1 MGTKRIE
8 QIRTNALVAKEL
20 HTKKLRGRNGYKIA
34 LNVMTIIVPI
44 LFLTAQYWAK
54 STQLEFV
61 INFVASLGSVGLLCM
76 AIIAIIIDLDGKI
89 IKHTIGV
96 KSNIYVATE
105 SIKLMEENEESK
117 LGWFYTYV
125 AEVDAADADSL
136 SGVSGKEKMAAFREA
151 LKQLFPGESS
161 IVCPV
166 CNASPYIYEAGS
178 CQVCGNKP
186 K

>member
-1 MGTKRIE
+1 MGNKRIE

-20 HTKKLRGRNGYKIA
+20 HAKKLRGKNGYKIA
-34 LNVMTIIVPI
+34 LNAMTIIVPI

-54 STQLEFV
+54 STQLETV
-61 INFVASLGSVGLLCM
+61 INIVASLGSIALLCF
-76 AIIAIIIDLDGKI
+76 AIFAIIIDLDGKI

-96 KSNIYVATE
+96 KNNIFVATE
-105 SIKLMEENEESK
+105 AIKLMEENDENK

-125 AEVDAADADSL
+125 AEVDTTDTDSL
-136 SGVSGKEKMAAFREA
+136 SGVSAEEKMTAYRES
-151 LKQLFPGESS
+151 LKQLFPGESA

-166 CNASPYIYEAGS
+166 CNASPYIYEPGS